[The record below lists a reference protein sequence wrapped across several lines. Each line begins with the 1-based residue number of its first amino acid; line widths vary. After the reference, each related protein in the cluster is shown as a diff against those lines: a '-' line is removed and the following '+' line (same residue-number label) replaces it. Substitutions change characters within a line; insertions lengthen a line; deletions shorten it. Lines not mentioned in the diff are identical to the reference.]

1 MIDLASIQVPLDTVL
16 RLIVWADVCV
26 AAAFLVAVI
35 VLGICCGA
43 ESMRERRKHRASRRC
58 TPEPP
63 VSEATSPLRV
73 RRIRTVL
80 GSGALCGT
88 ILLALC
94 LTACAPQLQHLD
106 GSALHPIG
114 QLQAIENG
122 WVAFD
127 SCASGIHALV
137 EIQLETGSNR
147 SQLPD
152 LEKIALRL
160 ASSDRWRPGRVHVE
174 GPFCTWSGPARVQ
187 EPQVAHLDDQ
197 VNRLG
202 YGSVQVCTY
211 VVQAQFNLDRLPTPR
226 DSVVVVH
233 GQRLMHLAWR

>member
-1 MIDLASIQVPLDTVL
+1 MIDLASIQVPPDTVL
-16 RLIVWADVCV
+16 QLIVWADVCV

-58 TPEPP
+58 APESPE
-63 VSEATSPLRV
+63 SEATSPLRV

-80 GSGALCGT
+80 GSGALSGT

-94 LTACAPQLQHLD
+94 LPACAPQLQPLD

-127 SCASGIHALV
+127 SCASGIHAQV
-137 EIQLETGSNR
+137 EMRVEAAVRHVQP
-147 SQLPD
+147 PD
-152 LEKIALRL
+152 LERIALRWS
-160 ASSDRWRPGRVHVE
+160 SSDRWRTGQVRVE
-174 GPFCTWSGPARVQ
+174 GPFCNWQGPVRAQEHRTVQ
-187 EPQVAHLDDQ
+187 MDDRLDIVDYGADQ
-197 VNRLG
+197 RCL
-202 YGSVQVCTY
+202 Y
-211 VVQAQFNLDRLPTPR
+211 VVRAQFDLDRLPALG
-226 DSVVVVH
+226 DSVTVAY
-233 GQRLMHLAWR
+233 GQHLTYLAWR